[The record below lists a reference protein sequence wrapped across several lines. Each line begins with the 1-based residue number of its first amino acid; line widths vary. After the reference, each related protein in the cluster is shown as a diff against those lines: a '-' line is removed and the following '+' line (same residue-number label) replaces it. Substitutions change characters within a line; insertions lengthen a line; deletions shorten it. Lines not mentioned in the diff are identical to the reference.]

1 MKLLNRIK
9 RNEWVTQPFLSDKSE
24 NKKLRESLE
33 RYKLQN
39 ELLWQLLDKHHIEV
53 PEAVLNYAEID
64 LTGKEAYIY
73 DELEVLQRQLQH
85 LMDMMIQIKFD
96 RLQDS
101 PIEQENLEE

>member
-1 MKLLNRIK
+1 MAKLFKRIK
-9 RNEWVTQPFLSDKSE
+9 RNDWVTQPFLSDKSE

-73 DELEVLQRQLQH
+73 DELEVLQLQMQH
-85 LMDMMIQIKFD
+85 LMDMMIQVKFD
-96 RLQDS
+96 LLLDS
-101 PIEQENLEE
+101 PIEQDETE

>member
-9 RNEWVTQPFLSDKSE
+9 RNEWVTQPFLSAKSE
-24 NKKLRESLE
+24 REKLHESLE

-39 ELLWQLLDKHHIEV
+39 QLLWQLLDKHHIEV